1 MTPPLALAMNATP
14 PSAPSVPVSAG
25 NSSSDGKSPSAFAA
39 PLQQARQQQS
49 AQRPSTSTHTASTA
63 NASTTPSPST
73 PSTAAAASTSTPTS
87 KPWNPAGED
96 AKNNDKQATSTD
108 ANPPTSAAA
117 AMLAL
122 LGQSIPANA
131 APVPA
136 ASGSG
141 NAAAASTAVT
151 ATAIQVS
158 GMPSLPLAGAAQAS
172 AQPDADDSVDAS
184 KANGGLKDSALSALA
199 GDADDDTTPMTTTGL
214 AAVAKLATAS
224 QATPAT
230 ASQNDRSDPLDALR
244 NLTAPFVQ
252 AQPSAQIAATPHAMT
267 MNASV
272 GTPSF
277 AQELGQHVAWLGGQD
292 IKEARITLHPE
303 DLGQLEVKVSVL
315 HDHVDVS
322 FIAQHPNAVHAV
334 QQTLSQLDS
343 MLAHHGLSLGQA
355 QVEQGNHG
363 GGAGQGATPGSAG
376 SSDAGAADDGDVAQV
391 VAPVVQALGLL
402 DTFA

>member
-1 MTPPLALAMNATP
+1 MTPPLALAANVTP
-14 PSAPSVPVSAG
+14 PSAPSVPASAG
-25 NSSSDGKSPSAFAA
+25 NSSSDGRSPSAFAA
-39 PLQQARQQQS
+39 PLHQARQQQS
-49 AQRPSTSTHTASTA
+49 AQRPSASTHAASTA
-63 NASTTPSPST
+63 NASTSPSSST
-73 PSTAAAASTSTPTS
+73 TSTAAAASTSTPTS
-87 KPWNPAGED
+87 KPWNPAGKD
-96 AKNNDKQATSTD
+96 SKDDDKQATTTN

-131 APVPA
+131 APTPA
-136 ASGSG
+136 APATSGSES
-141 NAAAASTAVT
+141 AAVT
-151 ATAIQVS
+151 ASTLQVS
-158 GMPSLPLAGAAQAS
+158 GMPGMPLSGTTQAS
-172 AQPDADDSVDAS
+172 AQADADDTADAS
-184 KANGGLKDSALSALA
+184 TATDGLQDSALSALA
-199 GDADDDTTPMTTTGL
+199 GDADDDTTPMTT
-214 AAVAKLATAS
+214 AAGAKLATAT
-224 QATPAT
+224 QTTPAT
-230 ASQNDRSDPLDALR
+230 SPQGDRSDPLDALR

-252 AQPSAQIAATPHAMT
+252 AQASAPIAATPHAMT

-303 DLGQLEVKVSVL
+303 DLGQLEVKVSVQ

-343 MLAHHGLSLGQA
+343 MLAHHGLTLGQA

-363 GGAGQGATPGSAG
+363 GAGQGATPGSSG
-376 SSDAGAADDGDVAQV
+376 SGDAGAADDGDVAQV
-391 VAPVVQALGLL
+391 ATPVVQALGLL